1 MRQRL
6 ERPAQQHSKH
16 MLLNALL
23 QKEARGQWKRS
34 RPPSEPTRRAKH
46 FRRSRQCSQEEQK
59 SLWAQDGVSQKVEGT
74 AQQLSENMRLN
85 ALQKNPLGQWRRIT
99 LSSKAHKKGK
109 TMKEIAAMLPG
120 RTECAVRGRWNFARH
135 QGHCTAALVAYA
147 AEFTPS
153 EKTSP
158 WSPEEDQTFIRA
170 HKEGKTS
177 QEIAAM
183 LPGRTEIAVQSRW
196 NHAKRGTHSSAPLL
210 AYAAEN
216 N

>member
-1 MRQRL
+1 ML
-6 ERPAQQHSKH
+6 PERTERAVISRW
-16 MLLNALL
+16 ND
-23 QKEARGQWKRS
+23 ARKGM
-34 RPPSEPTRRAKH
+34 A
-46 FRRSRQCSQEEQK
+46 
-59 SLWAQDGVSQKVEGT
+59 GT
-74 AQQLSENMRLN
+74 AALKAYVAEITPSAKFSPWSEYEDNTFIR
-85 ALQKNPLGQWRRIT
+85 
-99 LSSKAHKKGK
+99 AHKKGK

-210 AYAAEN
+210 AYAAEQSMPDK
-216 N
+216 

>member
-34 RPPSEPTRRAKH
+34 RPSSEPTRRAKH

-85 ALQKNPLGQWRRIT
+85 ALQKTPLVSGGGSHFHQSPQKGQNNEGDRCNVTRENR
-99 LSSKAHKKGK
+99 
-109 TMKEIAAMLPG
+109 MCCAAKM
-120 RTECAVRGRWNFARH
+120 A
-135 QGHCTAALVAYA
+135 
-147 AEFTPS
+147 
-153 EKTSP
+153 
-158 WSPEEDQTFIRA
+158 
-170 HKEGKTS
+170 
-177 QEIAAM
+177 
-183 LPGRTEIAVQSRW
+183 
-196 NHAKRGTHSSAPLL
+196 
-210 AYAAEN
+210 
-216 N
+216 